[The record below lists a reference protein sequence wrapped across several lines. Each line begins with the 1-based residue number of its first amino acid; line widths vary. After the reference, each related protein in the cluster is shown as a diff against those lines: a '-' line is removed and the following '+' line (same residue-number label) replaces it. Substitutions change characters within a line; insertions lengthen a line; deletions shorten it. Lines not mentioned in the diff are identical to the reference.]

1 MNRPTAST
9 ETKTTPSRR
18 SLPVVRGV
26 MGSMPPVVASL
37 ILFMLSLALPIN
49 AFAQKPTTGLDS
61 IRAEELRAKLT
72 HFASDEFRGRGN
84 GTPALDEAAR
94 YIAGVF
100 EENGLKPIAAQGF
113 FQDFKVERLTLGE
126 ANTFRLAGA
135 SSVTLKL
142 GRDFVPYSGSDDG
155 EVVGPMIFVGY
166 GIRAPGLNYD
176 DLAAVDVAGHVVVV
190 LDGHP
195 EADDRASPFNLR
207 SGDISGIR
215 TKAKNVEQAGG
226 IGLIVVQGPLDRN
239 PTSLGYLADS
249 LKPGLSP
256 RRSTM
261 DLRHDSK
268 SAGIPVVIVS
278 RSSGPRVVPGLE
290 AMQRSIN
297 RSLQPRFSRL
307 SAEAIL
313 GVELRRDTYTA
324 HNVIGWIEGSDPVL
338 RDEVIVVGAHYD
350 HDGEENGTIWNG
362 ADDDGSGT
370 TALMELAE
378 AFGSDGPSPARS
390 VILAAWAGEE
400 KGMLGSRYY
409 VRNPI
414 LPVSNTVAMFQM
426 DMIGRNEDHGA
437 NRGIGVPSERASE
450 NGNTLNVVGSVF
462 SPDMRQ
468 MVSEANDDVGL
479 ELQFR
484 YDYRGDDLIKRSD
497 SWSFLSGE
505 VPSLFLFAGFHGD
518 YHRPSDTADKIN
530 YPKLEKVVR
539 LVYLSLM
546 EIGNAN
552 FRPLFTNPSPQ

>member
-1 MNRPTAST
+1 
-9 ETKTTPSRR
+9 
-18 SLPVVRGV
+18 
-26 MGSMPPVVASL
+26 MPPVVASL
-37 ILFMLSLALPIN
+37 VLFTLALALPTN
-49 AFAQKPTTGLDS
+49 ALAQIPVRGPDS

-100 EENGLKPIAAQGF
+100 EENGLKPIADQSF
-113 FQDFKVERLTLGE
+113 FQDFEVERLSLGE
-126 ANTFRLAGA
+126 ANTFRLEGA

-268 SAGIPVVIVS
+268 SAGIPIVIVS
-278 RSSGPRVVPGLE
+278 RSAGPRVVPGLE
-290 AMQRSIN
+290 SIQRSIN

-378 AFGSDGPSPARS
+378 ALGAGGPSPARS

-437 NRGIGVPSERASE
+437 NRGIGVPAERASE

-468 MVSEANDDVGL
+468 IVSEANDDVGL